1 MGVSSADNLAQNNP
15 VAGRLRIS
23 VAALRKSTKTGCKM
37 TSLLVK
43 WGIQVKIR
51 PIGAPH
57 WGTPNGGDPF
67 FSFLYHFSRFEFAT
81 FGAKQAPKTV

>member
-1 MGVSSADNLAQNNP
+1 
-15 VAGRLRIS
+15 
-23 VAALRKSTKTGCKM
+23 M

-43 WGIQVKIR
+43 CGIQVKIR

-57 WGTPNGGDPF
+57 WGTPNGGPF
-67 FSFLYHFSRFEFAT
+67 FSFLYHFSRFEFGA